1 MSRRP
6 SSRSKSLQQVEG
18 EDSFLLLD
26 RIRIERIQTLTLRM
40 SGSYLDTMSDPPSWT
55 SMTSSGKGTRPQRIR
70 RRLSGRRRVSSSRHK
85 RAPPRDGSTAAHS
98 PSGERHASA
107 SGLVGG
113 TTAHRQQPRVVCPDL
128 GLGHCRKPARR
139 QRANLR
145 VNVAC
150 RRAG

>member
-40 SGSYLDTMSDPPSWT
+40 SGSYLDAMSDPPSWT
-55 SMTSSGKGTRPQRIR
+55 SMTGSGKGTRPPRSR
-70 RRLSGRRRVSSSRHK
+70 RRLSGRRRVGSGRHK
-85 RAPPRDGSTAAHS
+85 RAPPRDSSTAAHS
-98 PSGERHASA
+98 PSGERRAST

-113 TTAHRQQPRVVCPDL
+113 AVAHRQQPRIVCPDL
-128 GLGHCRKPARR
+128 GLGHCRKPARWR
-139 QRANLR
+139 RAHLW
-145 VNVAC
+145 VNVA
-150 RRAG
+150 RR